1 MIKRCLNQNVG
12 VRPNV
17 TDMLME
23 VNSWILFHH
32 IDAKDETSAL
42 DMIEKG
48 GFDIDYK
55 TRG

>member
-1 MIKRCLNQNVG
+1 MG